1 MENCQCCRMKSRKKE
16 KWKMAKLKKDIINK
30 IESPDPVIDGN
41 LQVTGYVKAQ
51 AFFQFSDL
59 RLKTSVEDL
68 VGALDIISNL
78 KGKSYQWKADQLDME
93 NDGVS
98 DKKVS
103 RTIGLIAQEVQLVI
117 PEVVKVDPE
126 TGLLSVSYVELIPVI
141 IEALKEFMRN
151 IENSNQMLS
160 RDMQDLNTRLQKLEK
175 ENPESNAKTSKYIQ
189 LYRDTLSPSVHM
201 PLGSLIFA
209 FLLLMVGTI
218 LLIIYLQQVSTY
230 NEASSIL
237 HQKSTI
243 TKTKSN
249 AATTVSADSDIE
261 SPNSSYLIV
270 SILCYGIGI
279 LISII
284 CTLILR
290 TRWKTRGAL
299 CL

>member
-1 MENCQCCRMKSRKKE
+1 LKKIINVGLPQTDIAVFELKFTEYGKKLQFYVSVHTTDGKLLEGKSIVFCSHNNGKLSVLSDEIKKKRKLENGEAQ
-16 KWKMAKLKKDIINK
+16 KDIINK

-59 RLKTSVEDL
+59 RLKTNVEDL

-78 KGKSYQWKADQLDME
+78 KGKSYQWKADQLEME

-151 IENSNQMLS
+151 IENSNQILS
-160 RDMQDLNTRLQKLEK
+160 RDMQDVNMRLQKLEK

-189 LYRDTLSPSVHM
+189 LYRDTVSPSVHM

-218 LLIIYLQQVSTY
+218 LLIIYLQEVSTY

-237 HQKSTI
+237 HQK
-243 TKTKSN
+243 KFQ
-249 AATTVSADSDIE
+249 
-261 SPNSSYLIV
+261 Y
-270 SILCYGIGI
+270 
-279 LISII
+279 
-284 CTLILR
+284 
-290 TRWKTRGAL
+290 
-299 CL
+299 